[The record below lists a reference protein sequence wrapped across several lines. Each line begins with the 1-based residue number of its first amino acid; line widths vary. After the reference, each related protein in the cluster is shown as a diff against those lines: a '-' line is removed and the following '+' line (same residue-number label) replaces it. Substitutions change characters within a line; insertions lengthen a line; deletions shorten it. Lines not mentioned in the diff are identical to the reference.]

1 MLYSYLNHNDCSR
14 KTMMTKR
21 LFFIL
26 GAMAGLLFAVIA
38 YRKRMERLKVLE
50 AKEAHNQWMNAES
63 EKSWQK
69 ELAKM
74 PFEKRMDY
82 ELFEAGLKAS
92 NYEPDWAFEE
102 DDDEE
107 EE

>member
-1 MLYSYLNHNDCSR
+1 
-14 KTMMTKR
+14 MTKR

-38 YRKRMERLKVLE
+38 YRKRMERLRVLE

-102 DDDEE
+102 DDDEAE
-107 EE
+107 

>member
-1 MLYSYLNHNDCSR
+1 
-14 KTMMTKR
+14 MTKR
-21 LFFIL
+21 IFFIL
-26 GAMAGLLFAVIA
+26 GVIAGLLFAAIA
-38 YRKRMERLKVLE
+38 NRKHKERLKVLE
-50 AKEAHNQWMNAES
+50 AKEAHNRWMNAES

-107 EE
+107 E

>member
-1 MLYSYLNHNDCSR
+1 
-14 KTMMTKR
+14 MTKR
-21 LFFIL
+21 LFFLL
-26 GAMAGLLFAVIA
+26 GVIAGVLFAEITR
-38 YRKRMERLKVLE
+38 RKRMERLKVLE
-50 AKEAHNQWMNAES
+50 AKEAHRQWMNAES
-63 EKSWQK
+63 EKSWQQ

-92 NYEPDWAFEE
+92 NYEPDWALEAE

-107 EE
+107 E

>member
-1 MLYSYLNHNDCSR
+1 
-14 KTMMTKR
+14 MTKR
-21 LFFIL
+21 IFFIL
-26 GAMAGLLFAVIA
+26 GVIAGLLIGEIFR
-38 YRKRMERLKVLE
+38 RKHIERLKVLE
-50 AKEAHNQWMNAES
+50 AKEAHRQWMNAES
-63 EKSWQK
+63 EKSWQQ

-92 NYEPDWAFEE
+92 NYEPDWAFEAE

-107 EE
+107 

>member
-1 MLYSYLNHNDCSR
+1 
-14 KTMMTKR
+14 MTKR

-26 GAMAGLLFAVIA
+26 GVIAGLLFAGIA

-50 AKEAHNQWMNAES
+50 ANEAFQQQINAEADAR
-63 EKSWQK
+63 WQQ
-69 ELAKM
+69 ELEKM

-82 ELFEAGLKAS
+82 ELFEASLKAS
-92 NYEPDWAFEE
+92 NYKPDWDED

-107 EE
+107 ED

>member
-1 MLYSYLNHNDCSR
+1 
-14 KTMMTKR
+14 MTKR
-21 LFFIL
+21 LFFLL
-26 GAMAGLLFAVIA
+26 GVFAGVLFAAVA
-38 YRKRMERLKVLE
+38 YRKQKERLRVLE
-50 AKEAHNQWMNAES
+50 AKEAHQKWMNAES

-74 PFEKRMDY
+74 PFGKRMDY

-92 NYEPDWAFEE
+92 NYEPDWAFEAE

-107 EE
+107 E

>member
-1 MLYSYLNHNDCSR
+1 
-14 KTMMTKR
+14 MTKR
-21 LFFIL
+21 IFFIL
-26 GAMAGLLFAVIA
+26 GVIAGILFAAVA
-38 YRKRMERLKVLE
+38 QRKHKERLRVLE
-50 AKEAHNQWMNAES
+50 AQEAHRQWMNAES

-82 ELFEAGLKAS
+82 QLFEAGLKAS
-92 NYEPDWAFEE
+92 NYEPDWAFEAE

-107 EE
+107 E

>member
-1 MLYSYLNHNDCSR
+1 
-14 KTMMTKR
+14 MTKR
-21 LFFIL
+21 LFFLL
-26 GAMAGLLFAVIA
+26 GVIAGVLFAAVA
-38 YRKRMERLKVLE
+38 YRKQKGRLKVLE
-50 AKEAHNQWMNAES
+50 AKEAHQKWMNAES

-107 EE
+107 E

>member
-1 MLYSYLNHNDCSR
+1 
-14 KTMMTKR
+14 MTKR
-21 LFFIL
+21 IFFIL
-26 GAMAGLLFAVIA
+26 GVIAGVLFAAVA
-38 YRKRMERLKVLE
+38 YRKQKERLRVLE
-50 AKEAHNQWMNAES
+50 AKEAHQKWMNAES

-74 PFEKRMDY
+74 PFGKRMDY

-92 NYEPDWAFEE
+92 NYEPDWAFEVE

-107 EE
+107 